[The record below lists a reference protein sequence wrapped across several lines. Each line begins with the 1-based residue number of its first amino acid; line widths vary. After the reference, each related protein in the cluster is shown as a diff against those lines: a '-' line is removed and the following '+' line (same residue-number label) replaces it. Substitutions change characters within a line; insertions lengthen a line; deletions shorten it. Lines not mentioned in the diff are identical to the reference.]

1 MKKIAVLLLC
11 FSMLTAGSIT
21 AYADTPNT
29 APGKATIGTVVPDT
43 HHIKLI
49 VKGRAVVTLN
59 GETGTDFT
67 VERLSTPE
75 LIVIPNPRDMNLIKV
90 TMNGE
95 DVTDIAKNGT
105 FKLSP
110 VYEDKV
116 IEIVVNTDIDSPFPA
131 GPTGSGGSGGSG
143 ESGESG
149 GSDDGGEAA
158 PTDGGEAAPTDG
170 GEAAPADGGE
180 TAPADSSEAPAGDD
194 SGNPATGIAG
204 GVSIGSAALLALGL
218 FRRKHSE
225 KD

>member
-1 MKKIAVLLLC
+1 MKKIAVFLLC

-29 APGKATIGTVVPDT
+29 APGEAEISTKVPFE
-43 HHIKLI
+43 HEFSVI
-49 VKGRAVVTLN
+49 VRGPAVVTVD
-59 GETGTDFT
+59 GQTGTHFT
-67 VERLSTPE
+67 VDRLSEPE
-75 LIVIPNPRDMNLIKV
+75 LTVTPTPSGMRLVKV
-90 TMNGE
+90 TINGE
-95 DVTDIAKNGT
+95 DVTDDMRNGT
-105 FKLSP
+105 YRFAP

-116 IEIVVNTDIDSPFPA
+116 IEIVIDTEMESPLPA
-131 GPTGSGGSGGSG
+131 GAIGRNSGSSGGSG
-143 ESGESG
+143 ESGDSG
-149 GSDDGGEAA
+149 TT
-158 PTDGGEAAPTDG
+158 PTDGGEAAPT
-170 GEAAPADGGE
+170 DGGE